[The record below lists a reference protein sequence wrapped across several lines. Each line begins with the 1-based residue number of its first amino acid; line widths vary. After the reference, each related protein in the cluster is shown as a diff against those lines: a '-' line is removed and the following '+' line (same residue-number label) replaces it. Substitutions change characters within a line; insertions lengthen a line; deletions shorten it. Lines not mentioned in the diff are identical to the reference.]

1 MGLGSRIQAGGKL
14 RKRGRNFAGKYR
26 RDPGAWLQAINM
38 QHGMADDQLRDL
50 GMAIHTSIERL
61 RLGLGEEI
69 DFHTMAAMFNVS
81 LVLCE
86 RGVGPEGMGCVQA
99 AQDALV
105 EILERNRR
113 TGKWGFS
120 GPEMQAINDCAHLHE
135 QQIALVPRRECRD
148 AMLEVRRRA
157 ARGDVL
163 NRVAA

>member
-1 MGLGSRIQAGGKL
+1 M
-14 RKRGRNFAGKYR
+14 RKRSKYR
-26 RDPGAWLQAINM
+26 PYRVDPTAGMQAIAMQKNM
-38 QHGMADDQLRDL
+38 AGDQLLDL
-50 GMAIHTSIERL
+50 GLAIHNSIERM
-61 RLGLGEEI
+61 RLGMGVEL
-69 DFHTMAAMFNVS
+69 DFHTIAALVNVS

-86 RGVGPEGMGCVQA
+86 RGVGTEGMGCVQA

-105 EILERNRR
+105 EILERQRR

-135 QQIALVPRRECRD
+135 QQIAIVSRRECRD